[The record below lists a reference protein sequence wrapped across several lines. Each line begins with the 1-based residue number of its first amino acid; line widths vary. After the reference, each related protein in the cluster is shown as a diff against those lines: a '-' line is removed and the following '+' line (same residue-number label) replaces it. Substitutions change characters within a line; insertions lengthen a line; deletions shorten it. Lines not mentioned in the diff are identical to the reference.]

1 MCAKHP
7 KEECPILYR
16 KFGRHSIE
24 VSQLGFGMM
33 RLPVIDNDQAKI
45 DEKATREMV
54 EYAVAHGVNYIDTAW
69 PYHREQS
76 EPVVGRILKGGL
88 RDKVYLATKN
98 PVWLVNSREDFD
110 KYLGEQL
117 TKLQTDRIDMYL
129 LHALGKERWSKL
141 LEYNFADFLDRAK
154 ADGRIRY
161 AGFSFH
167 DDLATFK
174 TIVDAYDWDFCQI
187 QYNFMDEQ
195 FQAGTEGLKYAA
207 AKGMAVV
214 IMEPLRG
221 GRLVRNVHPD
231 VQAIWDRTGTRR
243 KPADWALRWVW
254 NHPEVTLLLSGMGE
268 LSQVIENVA
277 TAETA
282 TPGGLNAAELQAFE
296 EIKAFYRA
304 RTMVAC
310 TQCEYCQPCPQKI
323 VIPHYFG
330 TWNDAAMYGLRADY
344 AKNYERM
351 KQNFGDPAACA
362 ECGQCEEACP
372 QHLPIRKHLKE
383 LHAYFS
389 GE

>member
-1 MCAKHP
+1 
-7 KEECPILYR
+7 
-16 KFGRHSIE
+16 
-24 VSQLGFGMM
+24 MM

-282 TPGGLNAAELQAFE
+282 TPGGLSAAELQAFE